1 MNRKSIMEKK
11 SIDLSQ
17 PHLIPGRIK
26 QYALDIFDVVQKY
39 PAVNPEIQKLHLL
52 LNKAE
57 GILQKDAMTSEFFA
71 STRKNELHLKGLQA
85 LCDNDKDWCI
95 ARIGGPI
102 QPGIYTPDPVSEY
115 TKFPYPFFLTYYFDN
130 NLTSP
135 MGALRQLLPG
145 DQHLLPADFEFAF
158 DEITKENH
166 SFQKSQG
173 EDAALYYHWQSKWEY
188 CDAISQKKCFKLFNF
203 DLLQDY
209 GDRYSLRPAFVVE
222 NFHAANELELA
233 VKKGEVDYH
242 LALIQKAR
250 KLRDTSDAL
259 FRSSTN
265 DIQFSRMSQTIEIS
279 DKRVYALPKRSIDA
293 NDCFSFLK
301 ELLRYDDPSTPVS
314 GDVVV
319 TAPVGGYSIPMYT
332 DWSLLDNRDIYVFKF
347 GENDFR
353 KVIIELLVVTACIA
367 RDSNEDI
374 AGRIKFIVMAEKC
387 GTDVKNNDIKYWG
400 LHDLFAEA
408 QLHDCYIPPELEND
422 FDLFCR
428 KNTPTHTNPYIV
440 EPFLRRNSWMLLS
453 GEEGTGK
460 SFMAMALSAA
470 IATGGK
476 LFKDWKVRQRKAGVL
491 YIADNEMTDDIIRE
505 RMTVFNKL
513 YKGCQERLRIRAV
526 KNLNLLNGGMEYI
539 EKLLQKESLSG
550 RVAEVL
556 VLDHL
561 LKLSGAEGDKKEHW
575 PKIREWIEQLNERGL
590 TVILLHHE
598 YAGSRMLGTR
608 LIAADSPARIHL
620 AVVEQSAEEKINFGV
635 AVIKNRG
642 GKLKREPELISLV
655 IGKHPGWMLADD
667 NKIEPENISFRK
679 MNLEERQN
687 KVIELRNQGM
697 TNPEVAEALNC
708 ALSSVEKVIRTLP
721 DEYKRVTKKNNIH
734 SDNKNS

>member
-1 MNRKSIMEKK
+1 MEKK
-11 SIDLSQ
+11 PIDLSQ

-39 PAVNPEIQKLHLL
+39 PAVNSDIQKLHLL
-52 LNKAE
+52 LKKAE
-57 GILQKDAMTSEFFA
+57 GILAKDPLNSDFFA
-71 STRKNELHLKGLQA
+71 RTRDDKNRLNGLKA
-85 LCDNDKDWCI
+85 LCSGDKDWRNI
-95 ARIGGPI
+95 RNGGSFYSN
-102 QPGIYTPDPVSEY
+102 PGAPDPVFEC
-115 TKFPYPFFLTYYFDN
+115 KNFQYPLFLTYYFDN

-135 MGALRQLLPG
+135 LGALRELIG
-145 DQHLLPADFEFAF
+145 KEASLLPANYEFSF
-158 DEITKENH
+158 DNTYDKYWQN
-166 SFQKSQG
+166 QLTSQG
-173 EDAALYYHWQSKWEY
+173 EQQGIFGNFSSGWEWS
-188 CDAISQKKCFKLFNF
+188 DERHNSGFFQLFNF
-203 DLLQDY
+203 DLLQND

-265 DIQFSRMSQTIEIS
+265 DIQFARTGQKIEIF
-279 DKRVYALPKRSIDA
+279 DKREFARPQRCIDA

-353 KVIIELLVVTACIA
+353 KVLTELLEVTVCIA
-367 RDSNEDI
+367 RDSEEDI
-374 AGRIKFIVMAEKC
+374 AGRIKFVIMVEKC
-387 GTDVKNNDIKYWG
+387 GTEVKNNDIKFWG
-400 LHDLFAEA
+400 LEELFAEA
-408 QLHDCYIPPELEND
+408 QIYGCTIPAELESD
-422 FDLFCR
+422 FDLYRR
-428 KNTPTHTNPYIV
+428 KTSPKRTNPYVV

-476 LFKDWKVRQRKAGVL
+476 LFMDWKIRQRKAGVL
-491 YIADNEMTDDIIRE
+491 YIADSEMTDEIIRE
-505 RMTVFNKL
+505 RMSIFRKL
-513 YKGCQERLRIRAV
+513 YKGCQEKLIVKSV
-526 KNLNLLNGGMEYI
+526 KNLNLLEDGIDYI
-539 EKLLQKESLSG
+539 EKLLQKESLAG

-561 LKLSGAEGDKKEHW
+561 LKLSGAEGDQKEHW

-590 TVILLHHE
+590 TIILLHHE
-598 YAGSRMLGTR
+598 YAGSRMLGSR
-608 LIAADSPARIHL
+608 LIAADAPARIHL
-620 AVVEQSAEEKINFGV
+620 DVVEQPDGDKINFGV
-635 AVIKNRG
+635 AVVKNRG
-642 GKLKREPELISLV
+642 GKLKREAIPVSLCL
-655 IGKHPGWMLADD
+655 GKHPGWMLTEEDQTESP
-667 NKIEPENISFRK
+667 KISFRK
-679 MNLEERQN
+679 MSLEERQN
-687 KVIELRNQGM
+687 NVINLRNQGK
-697 TNPEVAEALNC
+697 TNNEMAEALNC
-708 ALSSVEKVIRTLP
+708 SLSSIEKIITPLP
-721 DEYKRVTKKNNIH
+721 EEYKRVIRKK
-734 SDNKNS
+734 

>member
-1 MNRKSIMEKK
+1 MEKK
-11 SIDLSQ
+11 PIDLSQ

-39 PAVNPEIQKLHLL
+39 PAVNSEIQRLHLL
-52 LNKAE
+52 LQKAE
-57 GILQKDAMTSEFFA
+57 GILAKDPLNSDFFA
-71 STRKNELHLKGLQA
+71 RTRDDKNRLNGLKA
-85 LCDNDKDWCI
+85 LCSGDEDWRNI
-95 ARIGGPI
+95 RNGGSFYSNL
-102 QPGIYTPDPVSEY
+102 GAPDPVFEC
-115 TKFPYPFFLTYYFDN
+115 KNFQYPLFLTYYFDN

-135 MGALRQLLPG
+135 LGALRELIG
-145 DQHLLPADFEFAF
+145 KEASLLPANYEFSF
-158 DEITKENH
+158 DNTCDKYRQNLLT
-166 SFQKSQG
+166 SQG
-173 EDAALYYHWQSKWEY
+173 EQQGEFWNFSSGWEWS
-188 CDAISQKKCFKLFNF
+188 DERHNSGFFQLFNF
-203 DLLQDY
+203 DLLQND

-259 FRSSTN
+259 FRPSTN
-265 DIQFSRMSQTIEIS
+265 DIQFARTGQKIEIF
-279 DKRVYALPKRSIDA
+279 DKREFARPQRCIDA

-319 TAPVGGYSIPMYT
+319 TAPVGGYSIPMCS

-353 KVIIELLVVTACIA
+353 KVISELLVVTACIA
-367 RDSNEDI
+367 RDTDEDI

-387 GTDVKNNDIKYWG
+387 GTDVKNNDIQYWG

-408 QLHDCYIPPELEND
+408 QLHDCYIPPALEND

-550 RVAEVL
+550 RVAEIL

-561 LKLSGAEGDKKEHW
+561 LKLSGAEGDQKEHW

-598 YAGSRMLGTR
+598 YAGSRMLGSR
-608 LIAADSPARIHL
+608 LIAADAPARIHL
-620 AVVEQSAEEKINFGV
+620 DVVEQPDGDKINFGV
-635 AVIKNRG
+635 AVVKNRG

-655 IGKHPGWMLADD
+655 IGKHPGWMLAGDD
-667 NKIEPENISFRK
+667 KVKSEKISFRK

-708 ALSSVEKVIRTLP
+708 ALSSVEKVIGTLP
-721 DEYKRVTKKNNIH
+721 DEYKRVIRKI
-734 SDNKNS
+734 

>member
-1 MNRKSIMEKK
+1 MEKK
-11 SIDLSQ
+11 PIDLSQ

-39 PAVNPEIQKLHLL
+39 PAVNSDIQKLHLL
-52 LNKAE
+52 LKKAE
-57 GILQKDAMTSEFFA
+57 GILAKDPLNSDFFA
-71 STRKNELHLKGLQA
+71 RTRDDKNRLNGLKA
-85 LCDNDKDWCI
+85 LCSGDEDWRNI
-95 ARIGGPI
+95 RNGGSFYSN
-102 QPGIYTPDPVSEY
+102 PGAPDPVFEC
-115 TKFPYPFFLTYYFDN
+115 KNFQYPLFLTYYFDN

-135 MGALRQLLPG
+135 WGALRELIGKEASLLSANYEFSF
-145 DQHLLPADFEFAF
+145 DNTCDKYRQNLL
-158 DEITKENH
+158 T
-166 SFQKSQG
+166 SQG
-173 EDAALYYHWQSKWEY
+173 EQQGEFWNFSSGWEWS
-188 CDAISQKKCFKLFNF
+188 DVRHTSGFFQLFNF
-203 DLLQDY
+203 DLLQND

-222 NFHAANELELA
+222 SFQAANELELA

-319 TAPVGGYSIPMYT
+319 TAPVGGYSIPAYT
-332 DWSLLDNRDIYVFKF
+332 NWSLLDHRDVYIFKF

-353 KVIIELLVVTACIA
+353 KVLTELLVVTACIA
-367 RDSNEDI
+367 RDSDEDI

-561 LKLSGAEGDKKEHW
+561 LKLSGAEGDQKEHW

-598 YAGSRMLGTR
+598 YASSRMLGTR

-697 TNPEVAEALNC
+697 TNPEVANALNC
-708 ALSSVEKVIRTLP
+708 SLSSIEKVIGTLP
-721 DEYKRVTKKNNIH
+721 AEYKRVTKKNNIH

>member
-1 MNRKSIMEKK
+1 MEKK
-11 SIDLSQ
+11 PIDLSQ

-39 PAVNPEIQKLHLL
+39 PAVNSDIQKLHLL
-52 LNKAE
+52 LKKAE
-57 GILQKDAMTSEFFA
+57 GILAKDPLNSDFFA
-71 STRKNELHLKGLQA
+71 RTREDKNRLSGLVA
-85 LCDNDKDWCI
+85 LCDGNENWRTIRNGHSNYSAFGVPDLVF
-95 ARIGGPI
+95 
-102 QPGIYTPDPVSEY
+102 QYT
-115 TKFPYPFFLTYYFDN
+115 TFPYPFFLTYYFDN

-135 MGALRQLLPG
+135 MGALRELIG
-145 DQHLLPADFEFAF
+145 SEACLLPANDEFLF
-158 DEITKENH
+158 DNISKEYY
-166 SFQKSQG
+166 QTLLTSQG
-173 EDAALYYHWQSKWEY
+173 EPQGDFWNLPSGWEWSTAFN
-188 CDAISQKKCFKLFNF
+188 DFRFFQLFNF

-209 GDRYSLRPAFVVE
+209 GDRYSLRPVFVFE
-222 NFHAANELELA
+222 NFQAANELELTI
-233 VKKGEVDYH
+233 KKGDVDYH
-242 LALIQKAR
+242 LAQIERAR
-250 KLRDTSDAL
+250 GLKNTIERLLTP
-259 FRSSTN
+259 STAN
-265 DIQFSRMSQTIEIS
+265 IQFANLGSKIQIY
-279 DKRVYALPKRSIDA
+279 DKREFAAQPRDIDE
-293 NDCFSFLK
+293 NDCFSMLSK
-301 ELLRYDDPSTPVS
+301 LLQCNNPQSVAT
-314 GDVVV
+314 GDAVA

-332 DWSLLDNRDIYVFKF
+332 DWSLLDRRDIYVFKF
-347 GENDFR
+347 GESDFV
-353 KVIIELLVVTACIA
+353 KVVNELLMIAACVS
-367 RDSNEDI
+367 RDSEEDI
-374 AGRIKFIVMAEKC
+374 AERIKFIVMAEKC
-387 GTDVKNNDIKYWG
+387 GTEVKNNDIKFWG
-400 LHDLFAEA
+400 LEELFAEA
-408 QLHDCYIPPELEND
+408 QIYGCTIPAELESD
-422 FDLFCR
+422 FDLYRR
-428 KNTPTHTNPYIV
+428 KTSPKRTNPYVV

-476 LFKDWKVRQRKAGVL
+476 LFMDWKIRQRKAGVL
-491 YIADNEMTDDIIRE
+491 YIADSEMTDEIIRE
-505 RMTVFNKL
+505 RMSIFRKL
-513 YKGCQERLRIRAV
+513 YKGCQERLTVKSV

-561 LKLSGAEGDKKEHW
+561 LKLSGAEGDQKEHW

-620 AVVEQSAEEKINFGV
+620 AVVEQSEGEKINFGV
-635 AVIKNRG
+635 AVVKNRG
-642 GKLKREPELISLV
+642 GKLKREPEPVSLV
-655 IGKHPGWMLADD
+655 IGKHPGWMLAGDD
-667 NKIEPENISFRK
+667 KVKSEKISFRK

-708 ALSSVEKVIRTLP
+708 ALSSVEKVIGTLP